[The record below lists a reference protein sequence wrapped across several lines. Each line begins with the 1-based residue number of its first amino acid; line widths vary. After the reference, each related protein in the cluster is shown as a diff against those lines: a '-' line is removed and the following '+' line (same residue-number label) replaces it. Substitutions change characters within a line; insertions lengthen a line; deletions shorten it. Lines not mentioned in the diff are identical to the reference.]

1 MSTNPKKMAE
11 GGTHLSPGIPSKRA
25 KVSQDQVV
33 PETGDPDR
41 TPPVFVRK
49 LRKAAVGTG
58 CDIRLR
64 VSVRGQPAPSL
75 FWYRN
80 NELLAPPGEKDVGG
94 LWIRDCKASDA
105 GLYTCVASNCLGEA
119 QSSAL
124 LAVMDLGEGN
134 VGETLEQHYDS
145 SVFAKY

>member
-1 MSTNPKKMAE
+1 CKQ
-11 GGTHLSPGIPSKRA
+11 SPRPPSKGC
-25 KVSQDQVV
+25 S
-33 PETGDPDR
+33 R

-64 VSVRGQPAPSL
+64 VSVGGQPAPSL
-75 FWYRN
+75 CWYRN
-80 NELLAPPGEKDVGG
+80 NDLLAPPGEKDVGG

-124 LAVMDLGEGN
+124 LAHAGEHMFSIYFLKG
-134 VGETLEQHYDS
+134 
-145 SVFAKY
+145 AR